1 MIYYMNLDI
10 VSICRIGS
18 LFYTIP
24 ISILV
29 SKYIS
34 SSECN
39 LETVSNSAAKNIKY
53 ISLYFL

>member
-10 VSICRIGS
+10 VCRIGS